1 MYMWWHCTHIFCI
14 LLLLFL
20 LNTLDCRWAA
30 VHRWWN
36 VCLGLKVTF
45 LLFVYIHRNTPIS
58 FPAARFSQQPELNG
72 SERKGGARERGGHE
86 IRGQRQ
92 RRNRGDAG
100 VTDKLG
106 LSRSNS
112 AVRWDLKYS
121 HLRLVWER
129 KASGA
134 LSIIPH
140 LFRTTSEP
148 RKIFT
153 ATFSDT
159 ILQIWDTIF
168 TYCAYQFHVA
178 QVTRVYVLHFEL
190 EMPRMALTFSI
201 FAVLFWHSCHPNDPI
216 NQTRSNRS
224 SWEYK

>member
-129 KASGA
+129 KASG
-134 LSIIPH
+134 LYPSYH
-140 LFRTTSEP
+140 
-148 RKIFT
+148 
-153 ATFSDT
+153 TFSELLPSPGRYSPPPSRIRYCRFEIQYLHT
-159 ILQIWDTIF
+159 VPTNFTLLKSPEYMSSILNLK
-168 TYCAYQFHVA
+168 C
-178 QVTRVYVLHFEL
+178 L
-190 EMPRMALTFSI
+190 EWL
-201 FAVLFWHSCHPNDPI
+201 
-216 NQTRSNRS
+216 
-224 SWEYK
+224 